1 MGSRE
6 NYFRSV
12 GRQNNNNNNAKSPD
26 RHINEKISINEVAYE
41 NDHISLLRDS
51 TLSNVLNFC
60 FYQFYC
66 NRKEKDHIKRKKKVK
81 TNILI
86 REISIIILIH
96 RKSGSVGPV

>member
-12 GRQNNNNNNAKSPD
+12 GRQNNNNNAKFPD

-66 NRKEKDHIKRKKKVK
+66 NRKEKDHIKRRKKVK